1 MLTPGNG
8 VNIAALARNDSIM
21 ATHSAPMPRATSK
34 ALDAWLR
41 SRAKAVRVPLAVA
54 IGIGAF
60 GGLLLIIQAW
70 LLAHVVDNVVIDHLG
85 LASVWPFLWGML
97 GVFAARA
104 IVTLFADTAAF
115 EAAARV
121 KQALRGELTRK
132 LAALGPGFVAGQRTG
147 DLTNLLVESV
157 DELGKYYADYLPQ
170 MALAAFIPAAILVF
184 VFPTDW
190 VSGIIMLISAPLIPI
205 FMILIGKGTE
215 RLNQRQWRK
224 LAWMSAHFFDV
235 IEGLSTLKLF
245 NASRYESEI
254 IGRISDDYRRSTMDV
269 LRVAFLSSLVLEF
282 FATVSIAMIAVY
294 IGFRLY
300 YGDMNFLPG
309 FLVLLLAPEFFRPLR
324 AMGTQYHARMEAIGA
339 SERIVALLETKLPDT
354 QAGQGTLPPSETLA
368 IRFTD
373 VSFAYRA
380 EEPVLQGIDF
390 SLARGERVALV
401 GPSGSGKT
409 TIARLLLGFDVPDGG
424 GITVDGIDLRDIA
437 PEDWFSRIA
446 WMPQAPTLFHGSIGD
461 NIRLGNPGAD
471 DAAVRRAAAE
481 ANAASF
487 IERLPQGYDT
497 IVGDRGQGLSGGE
510 IRRVALA
517 RAFLKNADLVI
528 LDEATASLDP
538 ETAALIAEAVERL
551 ARGRAMLIIAH
562 RLESVVTADR
572 ILVLNEGRI
581 VEAGT
586 HAELL
591 ANQGLYAETR
601 ALYHEQLP

>member
-1 MLTPGNG
+1 
-8 VNIAALARNDSIM
+8 M
-21 ATHSAPMPRATSK
+21 ATHSAPIPRATSK

-41 SRAKAVRVPLAVA
+41 SRAKAVRLPLTIA
-54 IGIGAF
+54 IGIGAC
-60 GGLLLIIQAW
+60 GGVLLIVQAW

-85 LASVWPFLWGML
+85 LTSAWPFLWGML
-97 GVFAARA
+97 GVFVARA
-104 IVTLFADTAAF
+104 VVSLFADAVAF
-115 EAAARV
+115 EAAAGV
-121 KQALRGELTRK
+121 KQALRGELNRK
-132 LAALGPGFVAGQRTG
+132 IAALGPGFAAGQRTG
-147 DLTNLLVESV
+147 DLTNLLVEGV
-157 DELGKYYADYLPQ
+157 DELGKYYAEYLPQ
-170 MALAAFIPAAILVF
+170 MSLSAFIPASILIF

-190 VSGIIMLISAPLIPI
+190 ISGIIMLISAPLIPI
-205 FMILIGKGTE
+205 FMIVIGKGTE

-235 IEGLSTLKLF
+235 IEGLTTLKLF
-245 NASRYESEI
+245 NASRYEAEI
-254 IGRISDDYRRSTMDV
+254 VGRISDDYRRSTMDV

-282 FATVSIAMIAVY
+282 FATISIAMVAVY

-300 YGDMNFLPG
+300 YGEMHFLAG
-309 FLVLLLAPEFFRPLR
+309 FLVLLLAPEYFRPLR

-339 SERIVALLETKLPDT
+339 SERIVALLETKLPE
-354 QAGQGTLPPSETLA
+354 QPAGQHRLAPSESLA
-368 IRFTD
+368 IRFSD

-380 EEPVLQGIDF
+380 AEPVLHGINL

-437 PEDWFSRIA
+437 PDDWLSRIA
-446 WMPQAPTLFHGSIGD
+446 WMPQTPTLFHGSIGD

-481 ANAASF
+481 ANAAAF

-528 LDEATASLDP
+528 LDEASASLDP
-538 ETAALIAEAVERL
+538 ETAALVNQAIERL
-551 ARGRAMLIIAH
+551 ARDRAMLIIAH

-586 HAELL
+586 HAMLL
-591 ANQGLYAETR
+591 ANQGFYAETS

>member
-1 MLTPGNG
+1 
-8 VNIAALARNDSIM
+8 
-21 ATHSAPMPRATSK
+21 
-34 ALDAWLR
+34 
-41 SRAKAVRVPLAVA
+41 
-54 IGIGAF
+54 
-60 GGLLLIIQAW
+60 
-70 LLAHVVDNVVIDHLG
+70 VVDRVVIDHLG

-104 IVTLFADTAAF
+104 LVTLFADAVAF
-115 EAAARV
+115 EAAAGV
-121 KQALRGELTRK
+121 KQALRDELNRK
-132 LAALGPGFVAGQRTG
+132 IAALGPGFVAGHRTG

-157 DELGKYYADYLPQ
+157 DELGKYYAEYLPQ
-170 MALAAFIPAAILVF
+170 MSLSAFIPAAILVF

-190 VSGIIMLISAPLIPI
+190 ISGIIMLISAPLIPI
-205 FMILIGKGTE
+205 FMVLIGKGTE

-245 NASRYESEI
+245 NASRYEGEI

-282 FATVSIAMIAVY
+282 FATVSIAMVAVY

-339 SERIVALLETKLPDT
+339 SERIVALLETPLPEKR
-354 QAGQGTLPPSETLA
+354 AGQDTLPPSENLA

-373 VSFAYRA
+373 VGFAYRA
-380 EEPVLQGIDF
+380 GEPVLHGIDF

-409 TIARLLLGFDVPDGG
+409 TIARLLLGFDVPDRG
-424 GITVDGIDLRDIA
+424 GITVDGIDLHDIA
-437 PEDWFSRIA
+437 PENWFARIA

-461 NIRLGNPGAD
+461 NIRLGHPGAD
-471 DAAVRRAAAE
+471 DDAIRRAAAE
-481 ANAASF
+481 ANAAQF

-510 IRRVALA
+510 TRRVALA

-538 ETAALIAEAVERL
+538 ETAALIAQSVERL
-551 ARGRAMLIIAH
+551 ARGRAMMIIAH

-581 VEAGT
+581 VEAGS
-586 HAELL
+586 HATLL
-591 ANQGLYAETR
+591 SNQGLYAETS
-601 ALYHEQLP
+601 ALYHEPLP

>member
-1 MLTPGNG
+1 
-8 VNIAALARNDSIM
+8 M

-34 ALDAWLR
+34 ALDGWLR
-41 SRAKAVRVPLAVA
+41 SRAKAVRLPLTVA
-54 IGIGAF
+54 TGIGAC
-60 GGLLLIIQAW
+60 GGLLLIVQAW
-70 LLAHVVDNVVIDHLG
+70 LLAHVVDSVVIDHLG
-85 LASVWPFLWGML
+85 LAAVWPFLWGML

-104 IVTLFADTAAF
+104 LVTLFADAVAF
-115 EAAARV
+115 EAAAGV

-132 LAALGPGFVAGQRTG
+132 IAALGAGFVAGQRTG

-157 DELGKYYADYLPQ
+157 DELGKYYAEYLPQ
-170 MALAAFIPAAILVF
+170 MTLAAFIPAAILVF

-190 VSGIIMLISAPLIPI
+190 ISGIIMLISAPLIPI
-205 FMILIGKGTE
+205 FMIVIGKGTE

-245 NASRYESEI
+245 NASRYEAEI
-254 IGRISDDYRRSTMDV
+254 IGRISDDYRRSTMEV

-282 FATVSIAMIAVY
+282 FATISIAMVAVY

-300 YGDMNFLPG
+300 YGEMHFLAG

-339 SERIVALLETKLPDT
+339 SERIVALLETPLPE
-354 QAGQGTLPPSETLA
+354 QLAGQGALPPSEDLA
-368 IRFTD
+368 ICLTD
-373 VSFAYRA
+373 VGFAYRPN
-380 EEPVLQGIDF
+380 EPVLHGIDF

-401 GPSGSGKT
+401 GASGSGKT
-409 TIARLLLGFDVPDGG
+409 TIARLLLGFDTPDSGS
-424 GITVDGIDLRDIA
+424 ITVDGIDLGDIA
-437 PEDWFSRIA
+437 PENWFARIA

-461 NIRLGNPGAD
+461 NIRLGQPDAN
-471 DAAVRRAAAE
+471 DAAVHRAAAA
-481 ANAASF
+481 ANAAQF

-497 IVGDRGQGLSGGE
+497 IVGDRGQGLAGGE

-517 RAFLKNADLVI
+517 RAFLKNTDLVI
-528 LDEATASLDP
+528 LDEASASLDP
-538 ETAALIAEAVERL
+538 ETAALVAQSVERL
-551 ARGRAMLIIAH
+551 ASNRAMLIIAH

-586 HAELL
+586 HATLL
-591 ANQGLYAETR
+591 AQQGRYAETN